1 MAYLLPTHDQ
11 FGNTKLNI
19 DLINPCESYF
29 LFFLQVYDLWFKL
42 LDEYSAKWSISIS
55 SPLLL
60 AHLVVRRPEK
70 ED

>member
-19 DLINPCESYF
+19 DLINPCESCF
-29 LFFLQVYDLWFKL
+29 FFLQVYDLWSKL
-42 LDEYSAKWSISIS
+42 LGEYYAKWSISIS
-55 SPLLL
+55 SSLLL
-60 AHLVVRRPEK
+60 ARLAVRRPEK